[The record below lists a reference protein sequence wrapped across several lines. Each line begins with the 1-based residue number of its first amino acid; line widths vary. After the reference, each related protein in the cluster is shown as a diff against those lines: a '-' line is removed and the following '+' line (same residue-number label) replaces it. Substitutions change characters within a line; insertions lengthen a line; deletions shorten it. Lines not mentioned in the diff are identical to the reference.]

1 MTGPPSPAAPPA
13 KLSSRI
19 FRHSRFEDAQAL
31 LTGTLFV
38 ALGVALFKQVG
49 MLTGGTV
56 GIAFLLHY
64 ISGWPFGALFF
75 CVNLPFYWLAWRRMG
90 RAFTVKTVLAVAMMA
105 VLAEILPRW
114 LQFASLNAWFAA
126 IAGGL
131 LIGAG
136 MLILFRHRASLGGL
150 NVLVLYLQERYGWR
164 AGYVQAGLDGVI
176 LLCGLAFVSCD
187 RIGLSLLG
195 MAAINAAM
203 AINHRPGRYMAA

>member
-1 MTGPPSPAAPPA
+1 MSLRDTITRSF
-13 KLSSRI
+13 K
-19 FRHSRFEDAQAL
+19 HSRLEDVQAL

-64 ISGWPFGALFF
+64 ASGLPFGALFF
-75 CVNLPFYWLAWRRMG
+75 CINLPFYWLAYKRMG
-90 RAFTVKTVLAVAMMA
+90 LPFTLKTITAVSLMA
-105 VLAEILPRW
+105 VLAEALPRW
-114 LQFASLNAWFAA
+114 LQFAQLNPWFAA

-150 NVLVLYLQERYGWR
+150 NVVVLYLQEKYGWR
-164 AGYVQAGLDGVI
+164 AGYVQAGLDLVI
-176 LLCGLAFVSCD
+176 LLCGLAFVPPD
-187 RIGLSLLG
+187 RIGLSIVG
-195 MAAINAAM
+195 MLAINAAL
-203 AINHRPGRYMAA
+203 AINHRPGRYMAV

>member
-1 MTGPPSPAAPPA
+1 MSEQDEPKAPPP

-64 ISGWPFGALFF
+64 LGGWPFGLLFF
-75 CVNLPFYWLAWRRMG
+75 CINLPFYWLAWRRMG
-90 RAFTVKTVLAVAMMA
+90 AAFTVKTVLAVTLMGA
-105 VLAEILPRW
+105 VAEVLPRW
-114 LQFASLNAWFAA
+114 IQFSALNPWFAA

-150 NVLVLYLQERYGWR
+150 NLLVLYLQERRGWR

-176 LLCGLAFVSCD
+176 LLCGLGFVGWD

-195 MAAINAAM
+195 MAAINAAL
-203 AINHRPGRYMAA
+203 AINHRQGRYMAA

>member
-1 MTGPPSPAAPPA
+1 MSLRDTITRSF
-13 KLSSRI
+13 K
-19 FRHSRFEDAQAL
+19 HSTFEDVQAL

-64 ISGWPFGALFF
+64 AGGLPFGALFF
-75 CVNLPFYWLAWRRMG
+75 CINLPFYWLAYRRMG
-90 RAFTVKTVLAVAMMA
+90 LPFTLKTIAAVSLMA
-105 VLAEILPRW
+105 VLAEVLPRW
-114 LQFASLNAWFAA
+114 LQFAQLNAWFAA

-150 NVLVLYLQERYGWR
+150 NVVVLYLQEKYGWR
-164 AGYVQAGLDGVI
+164 AGYVQAGLDLVI
-176 LLCGLAFVSCD
+176 LLCGLAFLPAE
-187 RIGLSLLG
+187 RIGLSIVG
-195 MAAINAAM
+195 MLAINAAL
-203 AINHRPGRYMAA
+203 AINHRPGRYMAV

>member
-1 MTGPPSPAAPPA
+1 MSLRDTITRSF
-13 KLSSRI
+13 K
-19 FRHSRFEDAQAL
+19 HSRLEDVQAL

-64 ISGWPFGALFF
+64 ASGLPFGALFF
-75 CVNLPFYWLAWRRMG
+75 CINLPFYWLAYKRMG
-90 RAFTVKTVLAVAMMA
+90 LPFTLKTITAVSLMA
-105 VLAEILPRW
+105 VLAEALPHW
-114 LQFASLNAWFAA
+114 LQFAQLNPWFAA

-150 NVLVLYLQERYGWR
+150 NVVVLYLQEKYGWR
-164 AGYVQAGLDGVI
+164 AGYVQAGLDLVI
-176 LLCGLAFVSCD
+176 LLCGLAFVPPD
-187 RIGLSLLG
+187 RIGLSIVG
-195 MAAINAAM
+195 MLAINAAL
-203 AINHRPGRYMAA
+203 AINHRPGRYMAV

>member
-1 MTGPPSPAAPPA
+1 MNDPGRAAPPA
-13 KLSSRI
+13 KVSSRI
-19 FRHSRFEDAQAL
+19 FRHSRFEDAQGL

-38 ALGVALFKQVG
+38 ALGVALFKQAG

-64 ISGWPFGALFF
+64 ALGLPFGALFF
-75 CVNLPFYWLAWRRMG
+75 CINMPFYWLAWKRMG
-90 RAFTVKTVLAVAMMA
+90 VAFTVKTVLAVTLMA
-105 VLAEILPRW
+105 LFAELLPGW
-114 LQFASLNAWFAA
+114 LSFATLNPWFAA

-164 AGYVQAGLDGVI
+164 AGYVQAGLDGAI
-176 LLCGLAFVSCD
+176 LLLGLAFVSWEH
-187 RIGLSLLG
+187 IALSLLG
-195 MAAINAAM
+195 MAAINAAL